1 MFLIKIFLPL
11 ELDKYLSND
20 VDESESQLNYLVTHT
35 VTDVV
40 GYVMDCPH
48 LSIFLCPLQKHCLLC
63 TCDSAPMTVL
73 WPVRE

>member
-1 MFLIKIFLPL
+1 MFLIKNFLPL

-48 LSIFLCPLQKHCLLC
+48 LSIFFVSSSETLSPLHL
-63 TCDSAPMTVL
+63 
-73 WPVRE
+73 